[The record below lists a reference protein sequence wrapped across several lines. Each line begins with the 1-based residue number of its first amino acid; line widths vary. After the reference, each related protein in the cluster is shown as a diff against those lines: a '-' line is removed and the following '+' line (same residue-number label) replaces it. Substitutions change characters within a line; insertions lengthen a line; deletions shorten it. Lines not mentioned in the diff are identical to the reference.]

1 MSVTIQS
8 REDVLAA
15 LKEFKE
21 QRGAKF
27 HLTALGV
34 FGSFARGDASA
45 ESDVDVVFETDKPNL
60 FETAILKQ
68 DLEALLGRAVDVL
81 QLRGVRNAR
90 LKARIEREMINV

>member
-1 MSVTIQS
+1 VSVTIQS

-21 QRGAKF
+21 RRGAEF

-34 FGSFARGDASA
+34 FGSFARGGATAD
-45 ESDVDVVFETDKPNL
+45 SDVDVVFETNKPNL

-68 DLEALLGRAVDVL
+68 ELEALLGRPVDVL
-81 QLRGVRNAR
+81 QLRGIRNLR
-90 LKARIEREMINV
+90 LKARVEREMIHV